1 MPVANIR
8 PQGSGI
14 IKVKSYSEIIV
25 GLSQRYGISNV
36 FTDFLDIIV
45 CTLSLGAKEEQY
57 LKIVSKYEKQEVNQ
71 LADAFTSLV
80 YEMDNNGDGLKDC
93 LGDFFMEHLSFGK
106 NGQFFTPEPICT
118 MMAVITNPIGIGK
131 KVGDCSCGS
140 GRTLMAA
147 AKVNRLNS
155 FYGADIDRTC
165 CLMAVVNLCLNGM
178 CGEISWMDSIS
189 NRYFGG
195 WQITIHPVHEVPF
208 IKEISEADSYI
219 VLRLKDSK
227 EIIKS
232 LPTPELVKVEA
243 EQTSL
248 WDQWK
253 F

>member
-1 MPVANIR
+1 MPVANIS
-8 PQGSGI
+8 PQGSGSFNM
-14 IKVKSYSEIIV
+14 KSYDEIIV

-71 LADAFTSLV
+71 LADAFASLV
-80 YEMDNNGDGLKDC
+80 YEMDNNGQGLKDC
-93 LGDFFMEHLSFGK
+93 LGDFFVEHLSFGK
-106 NGQFFTPEPICT
+106 NGQFFTPEPICK
-118 MMAVITNPIGIGK
+118 MMAMMTNPVEIGK

-165 CLMAVVNLCLNGM
+165 CLMAVVNFCLNGM
-178 CGEISWMDSIS
+178 CGEIAWMDSLS
-189 NRYFGG
+189 NRYYGG
-195 WQITIHPVHEVPF
+195 WQIDIHPEHRVPF
-208 IKEISEADSYI
+208 VKEISEAESYI

-227 EIIKS
+227 EEMKS
-232 LPTPELVKVEA
+232 LPTHERVKVEA

-248 WDQWK
+248 WGQWE
-253 F
+253 